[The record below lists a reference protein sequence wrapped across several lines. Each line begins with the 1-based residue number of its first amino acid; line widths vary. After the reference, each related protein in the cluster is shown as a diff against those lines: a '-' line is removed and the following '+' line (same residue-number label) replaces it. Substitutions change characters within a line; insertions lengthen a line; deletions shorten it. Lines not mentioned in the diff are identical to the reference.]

1 MGALDLM
8 PPTAAPDARTALEGT
23 VRASYGRL
31 LALLASWCGDLT
43 LAEDALADAVER
55 ALRTW
60 PSAGVPRNPAGW
72 LHRVARRRTLDLLRS
87 AARRT
92 SRPLGDAVAP
102 ASSGTLP
109 DETDPDALPDRRLEL
124 MFVCAHPAIDPGVR
138 APLMLQT
145 VLGVD
150 ASRVAAAF
158 AVPTA
163 TMAQRLVRAKRRIRD
178 ARVPFRVPER
188 AELPRRLP
196 PVLEAVY
203 GAYTVGWSRT
213 AGPRVRESLAV
224 EARELAVVLASLLD
238 DAEALGLAALL
249 CLSSARLGA
258 RVVDG
263 VLVPLDEQ
271 DTRLWDAHLVEQ
283 GEGLLRLA
291 HGRGTPGRFQ
301 LEAALQSAHC
311 ARARTGRTDRGAVLR
326 LHRALVDVAPT
337 LGGRVALAAATARVE
352 GPRSGLDLLDVLAE
366 PGRAYQ
372 PYWATR
378 ADLLAAAGDD
388 AAGAALAR
396 AVDLTTD
403 VPSRRYLERRHAAL
417 GGAARDGVR
426 DA

>member
-1 MGALDLM
+1 M

-72 LHRVARRRTLDLLRS
+72 LHRVARRRALDLLRS

-92 SRPLGDAVAP
+92 SRPLGEAVAP

-124 MFVCAHPAIDPGVR
+124 LFVCAHPAIDPGVR

-213 AGPRVRESLAV
+213 AGPWVRESLAV

-238 DAEALGLAALL
+238 DAEALGLAALFVPVVRA
-249 CLSSARLGA
+249 ARRPG
-258 RVVDG
+258 RG
-263 VLVPLDEQ
+263 RRPRPLHEQ

-337 LGGRVALAAATARVE
+337 LGARVALAAATARVE

-388 AAGAALAR
+388 AAGAAFAR

-403 VPSRRYLERRHAAL
+403 VPSRRYFERRLAAL